1 MQLVQNIKYEL
12 ERGNFS
18 EDIHGLVSNSMPR
31 DFKTL
36 DELRKNTMSFKLED
50 TYSLRIQRI
59 IQIMDKD
66 IKYKRDQVVARIN
79 GGEEYFWITN
89 KIWHPSELKQM
100 LIEKYNTSFDFKE
113 DDDTKSILFNGVL
126 TRILPGMTL
135 LTPYGL
141 RHTTQTLQTVTYRVL
156 TKQDNVLDKNLNMIW
171 PVKSDK
177 TPEFLIKFL
186 NQGKEII
193 R

>member
-50 TYSLRIQRI
+50 TYSLRIKRI
-59 IQIMDKD
+59 IQIMDKN

-100 LIEKYNTSFDFKE
+100 LIKKYNTSFDFKE